1 MRPAGALI
9 LAAGMSTRMKGFKP
23 LLDFH
28 GRTMIGQVIH
38 NFQKAGAAPIILV
51 LGYRGDDIKDSLAG
65 EPVIFV
71 RNENYASSQMFDSV
85 KIGLR
90 KAAGVCGRVLIA
102 PCDAPLIRP
111 EVIRHVM
118 ESEYLMARPSFQ
130 GRPGHPV
137 LLSCSLTEQI
147 CGYRGEWGL
156 RGAMESLGI
165 PMETIQA
172 DGPGIYLDADTPE
185 EYLALKNMEN
195 QFTNRRKRDI
205 IDSERY

>member
-90 KAAGVCGRVLIA
+90 KAAGVCDRVLIA

-111 EVIRHVM
+111 EVIRRVM
-118 ESEYLMARPSFQ
+118 ESEYLMAGPSRSSLLQ
-130 GRPGHPV
+130 SDRTDLRIPGRTGTSWSDGKSGHSHGNDTGRRSRNLSGCRYAGRVSGFKKSGKSIYKPAEKRYSLFRT
-137 LLSCSLTEQI
+137 LL
-147 CGYRGEWGL
+147 
-156 RGAMESLGI
+156 
-165 PMETIQA
+165 
-172 DGPGIYLDADTPE
+172 
-185 EYLALKNMEN
+185 K
-195 QFTNRRKRDI
+195 
-205 IDSERY
+205 

>member
-90 KAAGVCGRVLIA
+90 KAAGVCDRVLIA

-111 EVIRHVM
+111 EVIRRVM

-147 CGYRGEWGL
+147 CGDGKSGHSHGNDTGRRSRNLSGCRYAGRVSGFKKSGKSIYKPAEK
-156 RGAMESLGI
+156 RYSLFR
-165 PMETIQA
+165 T
-172 DGPGIYLDADTPE
+172 L
-185 EYLALKNMEN
+185 LK
-195 QFTNRRKRDI
+195 
-205 IDSERY
+205 

>member
-90 KAAGVCGRVLIA
+90 KAAGVCDRVLIA

-111 EVIRHVM
+111 EVIRRVM
-118 ESEYLMARPSFQ
+118 ESEYLMARPSLQ
-130 GRPGHPV
+130 
-137 LLSCSLTEQI
+137 
-147 CGYRGEWGL
+147 
-156 RGAMESLGI
+156 
-165 PMETIQA
+165 
-172 DGPGIYLDADTPE
+172 
-185 EYLALKNMEN
+185 
-195 QFTNRRKRDI
+195 
-205 IDSERY
+205 